1 MNDPTKIKYRVV
13 KAREGIEDLNMNE
26 QNVHLAFRP
35 SGKDFVRIIEK
46 CPRVRKIQLPGSYYK
61 TISGFTIAMLKLQ
74 KIELL
79 KGDVWGHRSDI
90 NIYAEVNQE
99 KKESEEFN

>member
-1 MNDPTKIKYRVV
+1 MSEDEPETIKFRVV
-13 KAREGIEDLNMNE
+13 KTRKGLEELQMTE

-35 SGKDFVRIIEK
+35 SGKDFVRLLEK

-90 NIYAEVNQE
+90 NIYAEVP
-99 KKESEEFN
+99 EE